1 MRQSTEQQSSRATEQ
16 QSLVQKSLAT
26 ALLSYCA
33 TGLLRFWATALISLF
48 TVHCSLFTAYADE
61 ISSKAAVVMEASTG
75 RVLFAKNPNLK
86 LPPASTTKLVTA
98 MVVLDR
104 AK

>member
-1 MRQSTEQQSSRATEQ
+1 MKTEFRA
-16 QSLVQKSLAT
+16 KSLALKVKKKNFLILFFS
-26 ALLSYCA
+26 LLFFNFQLSTC
-33 TGLLRFWATALISLF
+33 L
-48 TVHCSLFTAYADE
+48 ADE
-61 ISSKAAVVMEASTG
+61 TSSKAVVVMEASTG

-104 AK
+104 AKMSNTDNQRGGGKCPLA